1 MAQTDPGW
9 DLYRSFL
16 TVLEEG
22 SLSGA
27 ARALGLA
34 QPTIGRHVGAL
45 EQALGLELF
54 TRSQHGLSPT
64 DAALELRPYA
74 QSLAATTAA
83 LVRAASGER
92 EAVHGVVRIAASEVV
107 GVEILPRILT
117 GLRERYPA
125 LVIELVLSSNAEDLI
140 RREADIAVRM
150 FKPSQEALVARH
162 IGKIEVRLHAHR
174 RYLDRM
180 GTPVGV
186 ADLAGHTL
194 IGFDRETAAIRSMGR
209 RVTGFDRSMFA
220 LRADSDLAQLAM
232 IRAGYGI
239 GGCQVG
245 VAKRDPALV
254 QVVSEA
260 FQLTLDTWVAMHEDL
275 RSSSRCRAV
284 FDALVAGLGDYVK
297 WQNAHL
303 AEKPGIKTVAP
314 SGVGR
319 GA

>member
-1 MAQTDPGW
+1 MTQIDPGW

-16 TVLEEG
+16 AVLDEG
-22 SLSGA
+22 SLSAA
-27 ARALGLA
+27 ARTLGLA
-34 QPTIGRHVGAL
+34 QPTIGRHVDAL

-74 QSLAATTAA
+74 QSLASTTAA

-107 GVEILPRILT
+107 GVEVLPPILT

-125 LVIELVLSSNAEDLI
+125 LVIELTLSSSAEDLI
-140 RREADIAVRM
+140 RREADVAVRM

-162 IGKIEVRLHAHR
+162 IGGIEVRLHAHR

-180 GTPVGV
+180 GTPVSVGDV
-186 ADLAGHTL
+186 AGHSM
-194 IGFDRETAAIRSMGR
+194 IGFDRETAAIRSMSR
-209 RVTGFDRSMFA
+209 RVAGFDRAKFA

-239 GGCQVG
+239 GACQVG
-245 VAKRDPALV
+245 VARRDPALV
-254 QVVSEA
+254 PVVPEA

-275 RSSSRCRAV
+275 RSSRRCRVV
-284 FDALVAGLGDYVK
+284 FDALVTGLSDYIK
-297 WQNAHL
+297 WQD
-303 AEKPGIKTVAP
+303 AP
-314 SGVGR
+314 
-319 GA
+319 

>member
-1 MAQTDPGW
+1 MTQIDPGW

-16 TVLEEG
+16 AVLDEG

-34 QPTIGRHVGAL
+34 QPTIGRHVDAL

-74 QSLAATTAA
+74 RNLAATTAA

-107 GVEILPRILT
+107 GVEILPPILT

-125 LVIELVLSSNAEDLI
+125 LVIELTLSSNAEDLI

-162 IGKIEVRLHAHR
+162 VGKIEVRLHAHR

-180 GTPVGV
+180 GTP
-186 ADLAGHTL
+186 ASLQDLAGHTL
-194 IGFDRETAAIRSMGR
+194 IGFDRETAAIRSMSR
-209 RVTGFDRSMFA
+209 RVAGFDRTMFA

-245 VAKRDPALV
+245 VARRDPALV
-254 QVVSEA
+254 PVVPSA
-260 FQLTLDTWVAMHEDL
+260 FQLTLDAWVAMHEDL
-275 RSSSRCRAV
+275 RSSRRCRVV
-284 FDALVAGLGDYVK
+284 FDALVTGLSDYIK
-297 WQNAHL
+297 WQDGAMGRISTS
-303 AEKPGIKTVAP
+303 KPE
-314 SGVGR
+314 
-319 GA
+319 